1 MLRFSFLQR
10 EGTPLAIDLT
20 HAYLMGIGDQSVAG
34 AIKLVNGVIE
44 CDPPKSR
51 AAALTLECE
60 TAEMGRLAISTC
72 LLEQREEPY
81 SLVLELVRNR
91 IKQFIAK
98 CEDWQI
104 WDHPAASDALAQWN
118 EARSHF
124 TAAMTTQDSAQADA
138 LSYRALIAGLK
149 ASERLAVAHAQILM
163 HRRFGKKAASTLV
176 LGVRVETRV
185 KPTAVAGALGAFD
198 MINIPLRWSEIEKTP
213 GQFDFSTVAEWIDW
227 ASTSGRTVLAGPI
240 VDLRPGAMPA
250 WIEAKRGDFSVLRDG
265 VWKFAQAAG
274 KALAGRVGMWDVA
287 AGLNDNSWWGL
298 SVEEMV
304 EIARR
309 STVGVRQARKDVP
322 TLLEI
327 VNPFGQDVASNP
339 GALTPRTLV
348 DALGNDGIHLD
359 CLLLQLVMGEAVS
372 GRVARDLLQV
382 SALLDSYIPFRK
394 PVFLE
399 IGAPSA
405 PVDSG
410 SGYWRAPWSE
420 KSQAIWA
427 SRIFSIAMSKPHI
440 EMVLWHRLADD
451 EATRPAYG
459 VIDRAKK
466 VKLALP
472 TLLGVRKALRTPIGP
487 WHAPAVAHSKES
499 KGS

>member
-10 EGTPLAIDLT
+10 EGTPLAIDVT
-20 HAYLMGIGDQSVAG
+20 HAYLMGVSDQSVAG
-34 AIKLVNGVIE
+34 SIKQGNGVVE
-44 CDPPKSR
+44 CNPPKGR
-51 AAALTLECE
+51 AAALTLECV
-60 TAEMGRLAISTC
+60 TKEMGRLALSTC
-72 LLEQREEPY
+72 LLEQRDEPY
-81 SLVLELVRNR
+81 SLALELARHR

-118 EARSHF
+118 EARAHF
-124 TAAMTTQDSAQADA
+124 TAAMTTQDAAQADA
-138 LSYRALIAGLK
+138 LSCRALVAGLK
-149 ASERLAVAHAQILM
+149 ASERLAVAHAQVLM
-163 HRRFGKKAASTLV
+163 HRRYGKKAASTLV
-176 LGVRVETRV
+176 LGVRVDTRV

-198 MINIPLRWSEIEKTP
+198 MINIPLRWSEIERTP
-213 GQFDFSTVAEWIDW
+213 GQFDFSTVAAWIDW
-227 ASTSGRTVLAGPI
+227 AAASGRTVLAGPI
-240 VDLRPGAMPA
+240 VDLQPGAMPA

-287 AGLNDNSWWGL
+287 AGLNDNSWWPL
-298 SVEEMV
+298 NVEEMV

-327 VNPFGQDVASNP
+327 VNPFGQDVASNT

-348 DALGNDGIHLD
+348 DALANDGIHLD
-359 CLLLQLVMGEAVS
+359 CLLLQLVMGEATS

-394 PVFLE
+394 PVFVE
-399 IGAPSA
+399 IAAPSA
-405 PVDSG
+405 PAGDE

-420 KSQAIWA
+420 KTQAIWA
-427 SRIFSIAMSKPHI
+427 SRLFSIAMSKPHV
-440 EMVLWHRLADD
+440 EMVLWHRLLDD
-451 EATRPAYG
+451 DATKPLYG

-466 VKLALP
+466 VKATLP
-472 TLLGVRKALRTPIGP
+472 TLLAVRKALRAPIGA
-487 WHAPAVAHSKES
+487 WHAPEVLGTKES